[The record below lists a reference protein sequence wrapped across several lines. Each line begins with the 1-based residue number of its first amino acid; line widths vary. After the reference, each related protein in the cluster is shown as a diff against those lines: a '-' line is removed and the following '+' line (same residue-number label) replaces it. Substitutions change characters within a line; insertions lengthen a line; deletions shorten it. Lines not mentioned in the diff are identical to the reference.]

1 MNKERF
7 IEMLNKAK
15 EDEYGKL
22 LEKVDN
28 GE

>member
-15 EDEYGKL
+15 EDEYGKS
-22 LEKVDN
+22 LEKVESD
-28 GE
+28 E

>member
-15 EDEYGKL
+15 EDEYGKS

>member
-1 MNKERF
+1 MKKERF

-15 EDEYGKL
+15 EDEYGKS